1 MTTMLQAFYLN
12 HPTILLWDPK
22 YNKIRESSSEYY
34 NQLHDAGILYYS
46 PELCAKRVNAIA
58 TNPMDWWMTD
68 KVQSAKNEFKDNF
81 CRKSEYLGKELANII
96 NEMR

>member
-1 MTTMLQAFYLN
+1 MVLS
-12 HPTILLWDPK
+12 IK

-58 TNPMDWWMTD
+58 TNPMDWWMTEE
-68 KVQSAKNEFKDNF
+68 VQKAKDVFSNKF
-81 CRKSEYLGKELANII
+81 CRVTNDLGNRLGNLI
-96 NEMR
+96 NMV